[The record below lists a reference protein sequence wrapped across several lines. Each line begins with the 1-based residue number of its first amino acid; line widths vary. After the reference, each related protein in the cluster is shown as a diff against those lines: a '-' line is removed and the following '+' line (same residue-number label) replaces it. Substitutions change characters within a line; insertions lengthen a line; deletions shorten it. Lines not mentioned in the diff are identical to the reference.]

1 MMLQKIFAWCVHCY
15 TALGLAIA
23 ALSTALIVIGGEENL
38 RNSLMLLF
46 IAMAIDASDGYFAR
60 LARVKEVVPT
70 IDGRRLDDIIDFHT
84 YTSIPLLFI
93 WRSGLFPGDIAW
105 ILILPLMASAYG
117 FSQTNAKTEDG
128 CFLGFPSYWNV
139 IAFYF
144 FFLKPEVW
152 FSFVIIVVF
161 SVLTFIP
168 VKYLY
173 PSMRGP
179 LSKLSVLLGVIWS
192 LIVLSIIV
200 GIVDEFFWTMISL
213 VFPVYYMVAS
223 WVINLKDFNSYHR
236 R

>member
-1 MMLQKIFAWCVHCY
+1 MLQKILAWCVHCY

-23 ALSTALIVIGGEENL
+23 ALSTTLIVIGGEENL

-93 WRSGLFPGDIAW
+93 WRSDLFPGDIAW

-139 IAFYF
+139 IAFYL

-173 PSMRGP
+173 PSMPGP
-179 LSKLSVLLGVIWS
+179 LSKLSVLIGVIWS

-200 GIVDEFFWTMISL
+200 GIVDEFFWTMITL
-213 VFPVYYMVAS
+213 AFPVYYMVAS
-223 WVINLKDFNSYHR
+223 WVIALKDYSSYSGK
-236 R
+236 